1 MYELRAIG
9 DQVSIRF
16 YVLRFSG
23 LGLVVTRLIIE
34 VSQQEFCILS
44 GIATLGFKNL
54 PRCSGFHRSTHR
66 LHSSCFWG
74 LPYRMPNMN
83 PQKALLW
90 SLWVCYSLYA
100 PVAGFVP

>member
-9 DQVSIRF
+9 DKVSIRF

-54 PRCSGFHRSTHR
+54 GVLVFI
-66 LHSSCFWG
+66 G
-74 LPYRMPNMN
+74 LPIG
-83 PQKALLW
+83 
-90 SLWVCYSLYA
+90 SIV
-100 PVAGFVP
+100 VAFGDYLIGCQI